1 MSYYKTKTIMNEK
14 MFARSHRAAEVIYN
28 ALALKSDCF
37 VSKNRPVRADF
48 VIAIDDD
55 PTSALWASW
64 MYHKIRT
71 GYGYRPAVLCV
82 GGKGLLSRYTHDK
95 SEAELLRDVCI
106 CLGVSLQ
113 NIGLAPLGTNTG
125 ANVQA
130 VKKIIPA
137 GQTAIWCI
145 TKRQSLRTERTV
157 AQQAPG
163 IISRYFVIEETL
175 DEAAKLMNGK
185 GLAQMEMMFHEVAG
199 TLERCERYAGTFQKP
214 IDGLVEITPEIRE
227 ADAFLRR
234 HYRLKLM
241 DKTVRFCGR
250 EFSVPVK
257 NLKSVC
263 QFASLLREVKKN
275 RGRMK
280 DALNWEVWC
289 MAERLLRQNLVT
301 AEERRAMNVPERVSC
316 PG

>member
-28 ALALKSDCF
+28 ALAVKSNCF
-37 VSKNRPVRADF
+37 VKANKPVRADF

-64 MYHKIRT
+64 MYHKIRAE
-71 GYGYRPAVLCV
+71 YGYRPAVLCV
-82 GGKGLLSRYTHDK
+82 GGKGLLSRHTHDK

-106 CLGVSLQ
+106 RLGVSPQ
-113 NIGLAPLGTNTG
+113 SIGLAPLGTNTG

-157 AQQAPG
+157 AQQAPE
-163 IISRYFVIEETL
+163 IISRYFVIEEKL

-185 GLAQMEMMFHEVAG
+185 GLAQMEMMFHEIAG

-214 IDGLVEITPEIRE
+214 IDGLIEITPEIRE

-234 HYRLKLM
+234 LQRII
-241 DKTVRFCGR
+241 C
-250 EFSVPVK
+250 
-257 NLKSVC
+257 
-263 QFASLLREVKKN
+263 
-275 RGRMK
+275 
-280 DALNWEVWC
+280 
-289 MAERLLRQNLVT
+289 
-301 AEERRAMNVPERVSC
+301 
-316 PG
+316 

>member
-1 MSYYKTKTIMNEK
+1 MSYYKTKTIMNKK

-28 ALALKSDCF
+28 ALAVKSNCF
-37 VSKNRPVRADF
+37 VKANKPVRADF

-64 MYHKIRT
+64 MYHKIRAE
-71 GYGYRPAVLCV
+71 YGYRPAVLCV
-82 GGKGLLSRYTHDK
+82 GGKGLLSRHTHDK

-106 CLGVSLQ
+106 RLGVSPQ
-113 NIGLAPLGTNTG
+113 SIGLAPLGTNTG

-157 AQQAPG
+157 AQQAPE
-163 IISRYFVIEETL
+163 IISRYFVIEEKL

-185 GLAQMEMMFHEVAG
+185 GLAQMEMMFHEIAG

-214 IDGLVEITPEIRE
+214 IDGLIEITPEIRE

-241 DKTVRFCGR
+241 NKTVRFCGR

-263 QFASLLREVKKN
+263 QLANLLREVKKN
-275 RGRMK
+275 RCRMK
-280 DALNWEVWC
+280 DALTWEIRN
-289 MAERLLRQNLVT
+289 MADLLLRQKLVT
-301 AEERRAMNVPERVSC
+301 SEERETMDA
-316 PG
+316 